1 LTRAIGANPH
11 DLQEER
17 AVRLILYTSGSLIN
31 CGFKTQR
38 VCGGPGRE
46 GTKGKEVVKEGKD
59 MNERREGLKGVKGG
73 GRESGNEREGN
84 G

>member
-1 LTRAIGANPH
+1 MDSRPKGCV
-11 DLQEER
+11 E
-17 AVRLILYTSGSLIN
+17 
-31 CGFKTQR
+31 
-38 VCGGPGRE
+38 GPGRE